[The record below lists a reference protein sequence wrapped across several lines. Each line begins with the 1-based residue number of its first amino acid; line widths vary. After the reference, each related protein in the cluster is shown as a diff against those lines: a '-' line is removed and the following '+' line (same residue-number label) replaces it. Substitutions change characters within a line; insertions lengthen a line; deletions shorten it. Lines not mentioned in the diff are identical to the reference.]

1 MRTKLSKLVTS
12 GMVGASLFGTGL
24 TFLSSLQVN
33 AEEINVPAATTEY
46 VNGEAFVTPYYK
58 ITPSYPKK
66 AASNTEVPVYYNVE
80 FLKQTELYAV
90 QVLANITNGKFQ
102 STAPK
107 ATSLTD
113 SRVNFLDTDRTK
125 QYKVMVKTGS
135 PGRLEIKGKFSAVGD
150 DMKEPQ
156 MDYRFSIEIKEQ
168 TTDELTEYKEAAK
181 QEINKLPNLTDEEK
195 ADFTKQVDE
204 AKNIPVVNN
213 IVEEAKNKDK
223 ENEAAAL
230 AKAKEAAKQEINKLP
245 NLTDEEK
252 ADFTKQVDEAKNI
265 PVVNNIVEEAK
276 NKDKE
281 NEAAA
286 LAKAKEVAKQEINK
300 LPNLTEE
307 EKADFTKQVEAAK
320 DIPTVNKIVE
330 DAKNMAEMHET
341 SGSTQTSKEE
351 VKPVSSTT
359 DSTNGKY
366 TQQNEVNKEK
376 GSMKMRN
383 SSITA
388 NSKDSLPSTGEEN
401 NNIYKIIGVVSM
413 FVVLGAYF
421 YKKILKGTLK

>member
-24 TFLSSLQVN
+24 TFLPSLQVN
-33 AEEINVPAATTEY
+33 AEEINVPEATTEY

-90 QVLANITNGKFQ
+90 QVLANVTNGTFL
-102 STAPK
+102 STSPK
-107 ATSLTD
+107 ATSLKD

-125 QYKVMVKTGS
+125 QYKVMVKTGAA
-135 PGRLEIKGKFSAVGD
+135 GRLEINGKFSAVGD

-168 TTDELTEYKEAAK
+168 TTDELTESKEAAK

-213 IVEEAKNKDK
+213 IVEAAKNKDK

-252 ADFTKQVDEAKNI
+252 ADFTKQV
-265 PVVNNIVEEAK
+265 
-276 NKDKE
+276 
-281 NEAAA
+281 
-286 LAKAKEVAKQEINK
+286 
-300 LPNLTEE
+300 
-307 EKADFTKQVEAAK
+307 
-320 DIPTVNKIVE
+320 
-330 DAKNMAEMHET
+330 
-341 SGSTQTSKEE
+341 
-351 VKPVSSTT
+351 
-359 DSTNGKY
+359 
-366 TQQNEVNKEK
+366 
-376 GSMKMRN
+376 
-383 SSITA
+383 
-388 NSKDSLPSTGEEN
+388 
-401 NNIYKIIGVVSM
+401 
-413 FVVLGAYF
+413 
-421 YKKILKGTLK
+421 

>member
-223 ENEAAAL
+223 ENEAA
-230 AKAKEAAKQEINKLP
+230 
-245 NLTDEEK
+245 
-252 ADFTKQVDEAKNI
+252 
-265 PVVNNIVEEAK
+265 
-276 NKDKE
+276 
-281 NEAAA
+281 
-286 LAKAKEVAKQEINK
+286 
-300 LPNLTEE
+300 
-307 EKADFTKQVEAAK
+307 
-320 DIPTVNKIVE
+320 
-330 DAKNMAEMHET
+330 
-341 SGSTQTSKEE
+341 
-351 VKPVSSTT
+351 
-359 DSTNGKY
+359 
-366 TQQNEVNKEK
+366 
-376 GSMKMRN
+376 
-383 SSITA
+383 
-388 NSKDSLPSTGEEN
+388 
-401 NNIYKIIGVVSM
+401 
-413 FVVLGAYF
+413 
-421 YKKILKGTLK
+421 